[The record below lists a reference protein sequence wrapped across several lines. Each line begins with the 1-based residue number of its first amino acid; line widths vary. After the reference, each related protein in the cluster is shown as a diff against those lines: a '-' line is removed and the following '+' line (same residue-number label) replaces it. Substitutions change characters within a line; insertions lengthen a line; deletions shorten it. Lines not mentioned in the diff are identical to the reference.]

1 LKSSAITMKKTSVI
15 PIKNADERKSFSKS
29 FSKYK
34 GLYIMAIPG
43 LLYFLVFRY
52 IPMLGIIIAF
62 KEENIFKSI
71 WETSFVGLKYFKNF
85 LHYPVF
91 WRIFRNTMIIAI
103 YDIVFSFPGPII
115 VALLLNEVRRKYFK
129 KTLQT
134 VLYLPHFLSWVI
146 VAGIFMSALSPS
158 SGIVN
163 QIMGLFGIEPIY
175 FMAKPKYIRAI
186 LISSGIWKELGWGT
200 IIYTAAIAGI
210 DQNLYE
216 AAYVDGAGKLRQ
228 AMVIT
233 IPGILS
239 TIVVMLL
246 LRIGHILDF
255 GFDRTYVFMNG
266 LNSELIDIFDT
277 YIYRVGLVNSQFS
290 YTTAIGMF
298 KSVIGMTLLL
308 SANKISKSL
317 TEKSLF

>member
-1 LKSSAITMKKTSVI
+1 
-15 PIKNADERKSFSKS
+15 
-29 FSKYK
+29 
-34 GLYIMAIPG
+34 MAIPG